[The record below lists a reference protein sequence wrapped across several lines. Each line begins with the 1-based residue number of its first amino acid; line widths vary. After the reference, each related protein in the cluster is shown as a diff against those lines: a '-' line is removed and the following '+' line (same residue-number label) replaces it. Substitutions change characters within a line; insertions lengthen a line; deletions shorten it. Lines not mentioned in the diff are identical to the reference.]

1 MSTSVNLSYDLN
13 NYLKSS
19 GSSINNPAPTNKSIK
34 DWFTG
39 NGSDD
44 KKWYQPLRTSP
55 SDDDLSTNNTS
66 NGTSRWFQNP
76 FKSSQPEPKGWF
88 PSLVLLQFIDR
99 EY

>member
-1 MSTSVNLSYDLN
+1 MSTNVNLSYDLN

-19 GSSINNPAPTNKSIK
+19 GSSINNQTQINKSLIK

-39 NGSDD
+39 NGNDD

-55 SDDDLSTNNTS
+55 SDDDLSTNTNINTS
-66 NGTSRWFQNP
+66 NGTGSRWFQNP

-88 PSLVLLQFIDR
+88 PSLVII
-99 EY
+99 YN